1 MADESVK
8 QVNKQAAV
16 KPNFKSGDTVNVYY
30 KIIEGE
36 KTRIQPYQGIVIS
49 RKGHDMSKSFTVR
62 RLGADG
68 VGVERIFQL
77 HSPNIEK
84 IELVKSGRV
93 RRAKLYYL
101 RDKKGSAA
109 YRIKESP
116 SSKKQAIKN
125 SDEIIAPEPEVI
137 QESEVLTQTTEES
150 PITE

>member
-8 QVNKQAAV
+8 QVNKEAAV
-16 KPNFKSGDTVNVYY
+16 IPNFKSGDTINVFY

-49 RKGHDMSKSFTVR
+49 RKGHDFSKSFTVR

-109 YRIKESP
+109 YRIKEDTSVKKKAV
-116 SSKKQAIKN
+116 SKNI
-125 SDEIIAPEPEVI
+125 
-137 QESEVLTQTTEES
+137 EVLASKVEVTQAPDVLIQPIEETTV
-150 PITE
+150 TE